1 MTEDKEFIEFMN
13 EVTEKL
19 RNYGLRPNDDTKI
32 LYLIFDQLRKLNLHI
47 EELLSKFKG
56 ETP

>member
-19 RNYGLRPNDDTKI
+19 RNYGLRPNDDTKM

-47 EELLSKFKG
+47 EELLSKFKD